1 MKRTLAAAMT
11 VALVVLGSFTVV
23 GPTSAAVTAL
33 TGTITVA
40 QPVALSGDAV
50 AVVTLVD
57 QTTGPDA
64 GGVIGEQRIDGVASV
79 PVAFEVPYDDSGID
93 SKHSYAIVASI
104 VDGAKEYNSQE
115 PVPVITGGP
124 SVNVEAP
131 VVEAPALPTAITG
144 AIAVPAGAALS
155 AEAVATA
162 VLVKKETGTLVA
174 TDTIPSV
181 AGASSIDFSLG
192 FEADLVDPAATY
204 VVLATVVDQ
213 TRKWG
218 TDAGVDAIVGGA
230 PAASPLTVPVVERPE
245 GIPGPSP
252 EPTPTVEPT
261 PTEAPTPTIAP
272 VRRRPRRRRQLPPRR
287 PRRRQPPSRRQRPPR
302 PRPRRPRPPQSRPRR
317 RLPPRPRRPRP
328 RPPRRQR
335 RRPPRRRRPAR
346 SRRPRRR
353 RPRAR

>member
-1 MKRTLAAAMT
+1 MAPRSTSSASCTTPPGRSGAPTWRRCSDTSRGTSSPPCSTSRVDDATDDVPAPAAPRRFPSMKRTLAAAMT

-33 TGTITVA
+33 TGTITMA

-79 PVAFEVPYDDSGID
+79 PVAFEVPHDDSGID

-144 AIAVPAGAALS
+144 AIAVPAG
-155 AEAVATA
+155 
-162 VLVKKETGTLVA
+162 
-174 TDTIPSV
+174 
-181 AGASSIDFSLG
+181 
-192 FEADLVDPAATY
+192 
-204 VVLATVVDQ
+204 
-213 TRKWG
+213 
-218 TDAGVDAIVGGA
+218 
-230 PAASPLTVPVVERPE
+230 
-245 GIPGPSP
+245 
-252 EPTPTVEPT
+252 
-261 PTEAPTPTIAP
+261 
-272 VRRRPRRRRQLPPRR
+272 
-287 PRRRQPPSRRQRPPR
+287 
-302 PRPRRPRPPQSRPRR
+302 
-317 RLPPRPRRPRP
+317 
-328 RPPRRQR
+328 
-335 RRPPRRRRPAR
+335 
-346 SRRPRRR
+346 
-353 RPRAR
+353 